1 MLTTD
6 IRQYID
12 RSVLCW
18 LATADAQG
26 QPNVSPKEIFTH
38 HGSDRF
44 LIAQIASPQSARN
57 IRVNPAVCVSFIDVF
72 VQKGYQ
78 LKGQARL
85 VRADSPAFAELAAP
99 LLAMAGERFPFRT
112 LIAVLIEQVKP
123 ILAPSYLLY
132 PKETTEE
139 NQATSAMKQYGVQKI
154 L

>member
-1 MLTTD
+1 MLTAD
-6 IRQYID
+6 IRNYID

-38 HGSDRF
+38 HGSDLF

-57 IRVNPAVCVSFIDVF
+57 IRINPAVCVSFIDVF

-78 LKGQARL
+78 LKGQAQL
-85 VRADSPAFAELAAP
+85 IQVNAPAFAELAAP
-99 LLAMAGERFPFRT
+99 LLTMAGERFPFRS
-112 LIAVLIEQVKP
+112 LIAVQIEQVKP

-132 PKETTEE
+132 PEETTEE
-139 NQATSAMKQYGVQKI
+139 SLANSALQQYGVQKI
-154 L
+154 